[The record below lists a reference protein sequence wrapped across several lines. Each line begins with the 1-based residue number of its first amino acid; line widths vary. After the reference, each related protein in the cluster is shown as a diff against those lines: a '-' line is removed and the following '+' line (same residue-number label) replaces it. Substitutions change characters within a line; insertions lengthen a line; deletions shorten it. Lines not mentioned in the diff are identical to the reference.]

1 MTTNTSFFTSEE
13 FACKCKN
20 MNCEGKPP
28 KLAMQSTLVQALN
41 RVREEFGKPI
51 TVTSG
56 YRCPAHNKAIGGSP
70 KSQHMMGTA
79 VDIQPASG
87 KKEDL
92 ERLYQLCLEE
102 KAFTGV
108 GDGRKKRFVHVDCRA
123 LKAGEKRKE
132 WPYA

>member
-1 MTTNTSFFTSEE
+1 MTSFFTSEE

-20 MNCEGKPP
+20 KHCEGKPP

-41 RVREEFGKPI
+41 RVREEFGQPI

-70 KSQHMMGTA
+70 KSQHMLGTA

-87 KKEDL
+87 KPEDL

-102 KAFTGV
+102 AAFTGV
-108 GDGRKKRFVHVDCRA
+108 GDGRKKRFVHVDCRT
-123 LKAGEKRKE
+123 LRPGEKRKE
-132 WPYA
+132 WPYV